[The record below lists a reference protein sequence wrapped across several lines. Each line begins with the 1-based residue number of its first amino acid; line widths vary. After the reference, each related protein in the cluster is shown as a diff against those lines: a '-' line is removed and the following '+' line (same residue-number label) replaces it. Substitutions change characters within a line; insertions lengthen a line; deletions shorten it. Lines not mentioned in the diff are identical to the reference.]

1 MDNTVKDKFE
11 QYKKSLPK
19 DSMCVIMQDAGDG
32 MINFM
37 SYDTTDKHDITTAYI
52 LLRGFME
59 MLETQIEYV
68 ITQGQSAIFKDL
80 DIMVKPE
87 VKNLASNK
95 SNVTVVDF
103 RNDK

>member
-1 MDNTVKDKFE
+1 MKDTIKNKFDE
-11 QYKKSLPK
+11 YKKNLPK
-19 DSMCVIMQDAGDG
+19 DSFCVIMQDAENG

-37 SYDTTDKHDITTAYI
+37 SYDTTNKNDITTSYI

-80 DIMVKPE
+80 DILVKPE
-87 VKNLASNK
+87 VKNVVNNK
-95 SNVTVVDF
+95 NNVTVVDF
-103 RNDK
+103 KKDK